1 MFDSTEGNANDILL
15 PRMRVT
21 SEQLFTHTEEVW
33 EVLDEA
39 FIDPEAKRTAENL
52 YEDLHMFENESFV
65 SFKNR
70 FLEYAAAAE
79 IPAARRLKDI
89 WYKCTPDLRIATS
102 DFPLNH
108 LSFAILSQ

>member
-1 MFDSTEGNANDILL
+1 
-15 PRMRVT
+15 
-21 SEQLFTHTEEVW
+21 
-33 EVLDEA
+33 
-39 FIDPEAKRTAENL
+39 
-52 YEDLHMFENESFV
+52 MFENESFV

-108 LSFAILSQ
+108 LSFAILSQQLISFDHNRTTALAEKKRR